1 MTTKPHDLA
10 KLEALND
17 TLRHR
22 VTALMQEVRE
32 LSGGIGDKCRLI
44 EKLEVIIFAMSQ
56 RRQDERGQAGQI
68 GGEG

>member
-10 KLEALND
+10 QLEALND

-22 VTALMQEVRE
+22 VIILMEKIRE
-32 LSGGIGDKCRLI
+32 LEGGIGDKCRLI
-44 EKLEVIIFAMSQ
+44 EELEAIIADECR
-56 RRQDERGQAGQI
+56 RRQDERGQAGQV